1 MSSNSPIREL
11 ILNPAAK
18 QILLQISPE
27 AEQMPGS
34 MLDMSLRQITEK
46 YGNPRMEIML
56 GQLDAA
62 LAGID

>member
-1 MSSNSPIREL
+1 L

>member
-1 MSSNSPIREL
+1 LSSNSPIREL